1 MANFLKMEKKQTVLA
16 LLRLG
21 WAYRRIERETGVRR
35 ETISKYD
42 PSLDSK
48 AAKVAPGLGEQKRPK
63 RPPGLR
69 SLCEPFREKIEKK
82 LQKGLNAKRIWQDL
96 VFEQGFDGAYNSV
109 KRFCRKL
116 KAESPRVFARVET
129 PPGRDLQIDFG
140 KGALTRTESGRYRRP
155 HVFKA
160 VLCHSRHSYEEVVW
174 RQDLKT
180 FIRCVPLCQY
190 R

>member
-1 MANFLKMEKKQTVLA
+1 MGIQIRMRGELLKMEKKQTVLA

-42 PSLDSK
+42 PSL
-48 AAKVAPGLGEQKRPK
+48 ERPK

-82 LQKGLNAKRIWQDL
+82 LQKGLNAKRIWQDRRA
-96 VFEQGFDGAYNSV
+96 FDGAYNSV

-116 KAESPRVFARVET
+116 KAESLFARVET

-140 KGALTRTESGRYRRP
+140 KGALTRTVGSLPPSPRVQGR
-155 HVFKA
+155 A
-160 VLCHSRHSYEEVVW
+160 
-174 RQDLKT
+174 
-180 FIRCVPLCQY
+180 VPLSPLL
-190 R
+190 

>member
-63 RPPGLR
+63 RPPG
-69 SLCEPFREKIEKK
+69 S
-82 LQKGLNAKRIWQDL
+82 A
-96 VFEQGFDGAYNSV
+96 
-109 KRFCRKL
+109 
-116 KAESPRVFARVET
+116 
-129 PPGRDLQIDFG
+129 
-140 KGALTRTESGRYRRP
+140 
-155 HVFKA
+155 
-160 VLCHSRHSYEEVVW
+160 
-174 RQDLKT
+174 
-180 FIRCVPLCQY
+180 
-190 R
+190 